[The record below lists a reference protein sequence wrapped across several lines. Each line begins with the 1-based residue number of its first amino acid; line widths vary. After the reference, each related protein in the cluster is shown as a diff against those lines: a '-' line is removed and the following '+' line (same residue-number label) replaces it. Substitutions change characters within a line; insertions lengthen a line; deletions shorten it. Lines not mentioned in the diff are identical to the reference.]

1 MSLPVLS
8 VDDWPVGNVSI
19 DQQTPNFFTETVSGR
34 VRSYERGLHMISFKF
49 DVWLPYDSDVKRM
62 NAFMLQCRGR
72 ANPFVLDL
80 GNSSTWFNPLT
91 SQARRITLGANAGIG
106 QKNITL
112 VGSVSSISEGEYFQM
127 PNDTKLY
134 VVIGKS
140 GQNVEVY
147 PPLLIAHKSGETL
160 NFENPRPQLRL
171 EKDEFTL
178 NLEGRGKTISI
189 SAKEVI

>member
-80 GNSSTWFNPLT
+80 GNSSTWFN
-91 SQARRITLGANAGIG
+91 R
-106 QKNITL
+106 
-112 VGSVSSISEGEYFQM
+112 
-127 PNDTKLY
+127 
-134 VVIGKS
+134 
-140 GQNVEVY
+140 
-147 PPLLIAHKSGETL
+147 
-160 NFENPRPQLRL
+160 
-171 EKDEFTL
+171 EF
-178 NLEGRGKTISI
+178 R
-189 SAKEVI
+189 